1 MLGLPG
7 VPYGS
12 PFTRYFWKGAVPIL
26 EQEVERFAA
35 ETGQRPML
43 VGTATWSIT
52 AMLTYYGPPA
62 WEDDVGLRHFFG
74 NTASMREAWE
84 DPNDATGRPIVLVSR
99 RRTKLERKS
108 VVDRLEGLGPIQ
120 ERTIERDGIALRPLY
135 FRTAQ
140 RYRGP
145 PAQRAHES
153 KPRVRPSR

>member
-1 MLGLPG
+1 
-7 VPYGS
+7 
-12 PFTRYFWKGAVPIL
+12 
-26 EQEVERFAA
+26 
-35 ETGQRPML
+35 
-43 VGTATWSIT
+43 
-52 AMLTYYGPPA
+52 
-62 WEDDVGLRHFFG
+62 
-74 NTASMREAWE
+74 MREAWE

-99 RRTKLERKS
+99 RRTELERKS